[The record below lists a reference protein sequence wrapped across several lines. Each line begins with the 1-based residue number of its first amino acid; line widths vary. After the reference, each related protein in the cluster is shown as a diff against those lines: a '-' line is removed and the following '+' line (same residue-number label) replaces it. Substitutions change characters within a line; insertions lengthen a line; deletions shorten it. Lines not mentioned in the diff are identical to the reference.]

1 MAAKKNFYAIRC
13 GRAPETGEPVINHIC
28 NTWDEARRLVHGAP
42 GAVYAG
48 FVTRFEAETWLG
60 EGKAKVPEVA
70 ENGTAKLKAFSP
82 AENGTAERKTSSPA
96 SDRKVKRKAP
106 VIGKSTGASSSMK
119 VLTGLPA
126 GAAKS
131 MKVLPGLPADALCC
145 YVDGSFNENIPN
157 YGYGLL
163 CVLDGTIVHS
173 ASGAGTNG
181 EATSMRQI
189 AGELLGAIQALNYA
203 KKNGYANV
211 IVLHDYLG
219 VANHATG
226 TWKRTNPFSVTYHDW
241 MQQFFRDNP
250 GMKVTFRKVPAHAG
264 LFYNELAD
272 VLAKRSIGMIP
283 DPAWLEKARTA
294 GILGDD

>member
-13 GRAPETGEPVINHIC
+13 GKDPETGEAVTNRIC

-48 FVTRFEAETWLG
+48 FVTRTEAETWLG
-60 EGKAKVPEVA
+60 DEKGKVPGVA
-70 ENGTAKLKAFSP
+70 EHKIVSADS
-82 AENGTAERKTSSPA
+82 ENGS
-96 SDRKVKRKAP
+96 VKRKASSPAATGKVKGKAP
-106 VIGKSTGASSSMK
+106 VPGKS
-119 VLTGLPA
+119 A
-126 GAAKS
+126 GVAGSAKL
-131 MKVLPGLPADALCC
+131 LPGLPDDALCC
-145 YVDGSFNENIPN
+145 YVDGSFNDNIPN

-189 AGELLGAIQALNYA
+189 AGELLGAIQALKYA
-203 KKNGYANV
+203 KKNGYAKV

-219 VANHATG
+219 VANHALG

-241 MQQFFRDNP
+241 MQQFFHDNP
-250 GMKVTFRKVPAHAG
+250 GMKVSFRKVPAHAG
-264 LFYNELAD
+264 LFYNELVD
-272 VLAKRSIGMIP
+272 VLAKRSINMIP
-283 DPAWLEKARTA
+283 DPVWLEKARA
-294 GILGDD
+294 VGILGDN